1 MAVDS
6 IARNTLGNRQALL
19 GSASAPEFVEGGSG
33 QMREERSNDD
43 FTEDATVGLVSWVTV
58 NADTVV

>member
-33 QMREERSNDD
+33 
-43 FTEDATVGLVSWVTV
+43 
-58 NADTVV
+58 